1 MYDGT
6 HTYDFSAEVDVA
18 RKRAKALTLLK
29 TEVQVKAEST
39 YMDLFNSGQTYRE
52 VTYGYGYP
60 TRSKPI
66 GRVVSVVADEKQL
79 RRHEAKFADAPKQ
92 RRRST
97 PNLKG
102 QVLEL
107 HSRGVVATAI
117 ADQLN
122 IADRRVKEII
132 GNAPAHADYGM
143 VEQVA

>member
-1 MYDGT
+1 M
-6 HTYDFSAEVDVA
+6 EL
-18 RKRAKALTLLK
+18 R
-29 TEVQVKAEST
+29 
-39 YMDLFNSGQTYRE
+39 NSGQTYRE
-52 VTYGYGYP
+52 VIYGYGFP
-60 TRSKPI
+60 TRCKPA
-66 GRVVSVVADEKQL
+66 GRVVSVVVDEKRL

-122 IADRRVKEII
+122 IADRRLNEII
-132 GNAPAHADYGM
+132 GKDPGSCGLREGGARRLIRIFPHG
-143 VEQVA
+143 